1 MDLEPV
7 KRSARNG
14 KKEEENIFF
23 SRRSR
28 DLLFRNKRDK
38 LRLDSAFSLAADC
51 LRVVRVCFI
60 MMQKAAKLFRNNSLL
75 NTTAGGK

>member
-38 LRLDSAFSLAADC
+38 LRLDSTLSADC

-60 MMQKAAKLFRNNSLL
+60 MMQKAAKLFENNSL
-75 NTTAGGK
+75 